1 MDEAALEEIDEDEA
15 SNALFLIVCKELLGE
30 TAKEEPA
37 LGIIGDKKEALQGIG
52 IELDEVGIELA
63 VAAGEYLND
72 SEKQIIKDY
81 WGAVPLV
88 GRATPKLE
96 AWLSKGDK
104 IKQACEAVVAILKQD
119 NTTTAAFL
127 CGEQYAGIW
136 REIGFSAEETVS
148 EEGSNKW
155 TVPFSNQ
162 AGNAWEGEGSAK
174 ISDLKLF
181 DLTRAKIKECSQ
193 FVSGSGC
200 KQTHANH
207 LFFFKRL
214 AF

>member
-1 MDEAALEEIDEDEA
+1 M
-15 SNALFLIVCKELLGE
+15 FLIVCKELLGE

-52 IELDEVGIELA
+52 IELDEVGIKLA
-63 VAAGEYLND
+63 SSEEAAAGAYLND

-88 GRATPKLE
+88 GRPTPKLE

-127 CGEQYAGIW
+127 CSEQYASIW

-148 EEGSNKW
+148 EQGSNKW
-155 TVPFSNQ
+155 AVPFSNQ
-162 AGNAWEGEGSAK
+162 AGNAWEGEGSTK

-181 DLTRAKIKECSQ
+181 RVTSLSNQ
-193 FVSGSGC
+193 S
-200 KQTHANH
+200 
-207 LFFFKRL
+207 L
-214 AF
+214 